1 VTRLALKEWAAAV
14 DAIARGDML
23 VTLRKGGIRE
33 KEFLVEGERFW
44 LLPTYEHQ
52 NAAQTKALWHRDL
65 GVSAAARPAEGRLAL
80 RCLCVV
86 HAAHPLEDAA
96 AVAAL
101 EPFHLWTEAYAEE
114 RLGWRP
120 RKPLWALVL
129 RAYALPEPVFL
140 PHLEAY
146 DGCRSWTELADEPS
160 EDGLL
165 PALTDEAFAL
175 HAERVAAALAA
186 VPAAS

>member
-1 VTRLALKEWAAAV
+1 VTRLALKEWAVAV

-52 NAAQTKALWHRDL
+52 NAAQTKPLWHREL
-65 GVSAAARPAEGRLAL
+65 GASAAARPGGGQLAL
-80 RCLCVV
+80 RCQCVV
-86 HAAHPLEDAA
+86 HAAHPLEDVA

-101 EPFHLWTEAYAEE
+101 EPFHLWTQAYAEE

-129 RAYALPEPVFL
+129 RGYALPEPVRL
-140 PHLEAY
+140 PHLDAY
-146 DGCRSWTELADEPS
+146 DGCRSWTELAEEPS
-160 EDGLL
+160 DDDLL

-175 HAERVAAALAA
+175 HAERVAAALSG
-186 VPAAS
+186 VPTAS

>member
-1 VTRLALKEWAAAV
+1 VTRLALKEWAVAV

-52 NAAQTKALWHRDL
+52 NAAQTKPLWHRDL
-65 GVSAAARPAEGRLAL
+65 AHSASARPPAEQLAL

-86 HAAHPLEDAA
+86 HAAHPLDDPA

-129 RAYALPEPVFL
+129 RAYARPEPLLL
-140 PHLEAY
+140 PHLASY
-146 DGCRSWTELADEPS
+146 DGCRSWTELAGEPS
-160 EDGLL
+160 DEGLL
-165 PALTDEAFAL
+165 PALTDEAFKL
-175 HAERVAAALAA
+175 HAVRVEAALAA